1 MRKLLGPS
9 SKVWACAQIGH
20 SDNKLTIWGTSLP
33 QELAEFLDAQARY
46 RVTIAV
52 LGRQLR
58 LEVDWRSK
66 HWNAIEV
73 RSR

>member
-1 MRKLLGPS
+1 M
-9 SKVWACAQIGH
+9 VV
-20 SDNKLTIWGTSLP
+20 GTLP
-33 QELAEFLDAQARY
+33 QELAEFLDAQGRY